1 MNSSHHFVFKSSMF
15 PPESDEDAE
24 TNPGLFGK
32 ALAAWLAA
40 RLGDSGYAVDG
51 EVAEDFGR
59 LVQLKH
65 SRFKTYVAC
74 CSTDDSAVEWRVFG
88 IVEGGGLF
96 AKTDKAAVL
105 EKLSADVESI
115 LRKESGIADLRVEH
129 A

>member
-1 MNSSHHFVFKSSMF
+1 MF
-15 PPESDEDAE
+15 PPESDEESE

-40 RLGDSGYAVDG
+40 RLGESGYAVDG

-65 SRFKTYVAC
+65 SRFRTYVAC
-74 CSTDDSAVEWRVFG
+74 CSTDESATEWRVFG

-96 AKTDKAAVL
+96 AKTEKAAVL

-115 LRKESGIADLRVEH
+115 LRKESGITDLRVEP